1 MTEGRRQILA
11 MLADGRLTPD
21 EADRLLTALEAPDH
35 PSTALELAPSRPDPP
50 RYLRVQIDMHEDQ
63 EDPIKVN
70 LRVPLQLLR
79 AGVRVASLIPP
90 RAQEQV
96 NRVLRQRGLPFDLNQ
111 VRPENLDQLIDQL
124 SSFTVAVDQKQND
137 LKIKLFCE

>member
-1 MTEGRRQILA
+1 MTEGRRQVLA
-11 MLADGRLTPD
+11 MLAAGRLTAE
-21 EADRLLTALEAPDH
+21 EADRLLTALETPEH
-35 PSTALELAPSRPDPP
+35 PPTALEIAPSRPARP

-63 EDPIKVN
+63 EGPINVN

-79 AGVRVASLIPP
+79 AGVKVASLIPP
-90 RAQEQV
+90 RAQDQV

-124 SSFTVAVDQKQND
+124 STFTVAVDQKQND
-137 LKIKLFCE
+137 LKIKVFCE

>member
-1 MTEGRRQILA
+1 
-11 MLADGRLTPD
+11 
-21 EADRLLTALEAPDH
+21 
-35 PSTALELAPSRPDPP
+35 
-50 RYLRVQIDMHEDQ
+50 MHEDR
-63 EDPIKVN
+63 EGPINVN

-79 AGVRVASLIPP
+79 AGVKVASLIPP

-124 SSFTVAVDQKQND
+124 STFTVAVDQKQND
-137 LKIKLFCE
+137 LKIKVFCE

>member
-1 MTEGRRQILA
+1 
-11 MLADGRLTPD
+11 
-21 EADRLLTALEAPDH
+21 
-35 PSTALELAPSRPDPP
+35 
-50 RYLRVQIDMHEDQ
+50 MHEDQ